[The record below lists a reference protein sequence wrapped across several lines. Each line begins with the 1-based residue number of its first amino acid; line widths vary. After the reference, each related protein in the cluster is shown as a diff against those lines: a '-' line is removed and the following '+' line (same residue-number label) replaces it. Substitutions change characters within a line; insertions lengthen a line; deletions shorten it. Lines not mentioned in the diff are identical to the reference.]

1 MTGDILGLLAERQ
14 RKTVLSLHL
23 HLIAAPGD
31 TTGRRFGMAFDLAT
45 TVVAT
50 LLDLS
55 NGTQLAVE
63 ST

>member
-1 MTGDILGLLAERQ
+1 LPSGSE
-14 RKTVLSLHL
+14 KTVFALHP

-63 ST
+63 SA